1 MTDLLCNSL
10 LAQIQSAYALVT
22 PALMIEKHSPL
33 FNNFC
38 LEAEDPRTTPVC
50 DLVPEFVGLE
60 NTFREVLKKGKTF
73 DLPLINKAGNSYH
86 CLVSPYD
93 NPETPILV
101 TFYNRTE
108 FANLKQEI
116 LQRENEIRILKARLT
131 AQSRNAASNLIGKS
145 PALQKIKLMVER
157 LSGIKATAILLQGE
171 TGTGKST
178 VARVLHY
185 ASAAEKDPFIEI
197 NCAALPETLLE
208 SELFGAVKGA
218 YTNALQ
224 DRTGLIE
231 AADGGSLFL
240 DEISELPLALQA
252 KLLSFLETRRFRPLG
267 SNREKSVDIRLIA
280 ATNKDLEKEVEK
292 GAFREDLFFRLN
304 IVPLHLPALREM
316 DEDVILLAEH
326 FIRHFNLQF
335 NKRIKGLSPAAKRKL
350 LKHSWP
356 GNVRE
361 LSNCMEQAMIFKDHG
376 WLEAEDIALRRT
388 EPEANISLPATGL
401 NLETLERNLLLEALE
416 RAGGNKTQAARLLG
430 LTRDTLR
437 YRLEKH
443 GIA

>member
-1 MTDLLCNSL
+1 MTDQLCNYL
-10 LAQIQSAYALVT
+10 LAQIHSACALVT
-22 PALMIEKHSPL
+22 PSLMLGEYSPL
-33 FNNFC
+33 FAGFC
-38 LEAEDPRTTPVC
+38 LEEEDPLTTPVC
-50 DLVPEFVGLE
+50 DLVPEFIGLE
-60 NTFREVLKKGKTF
+60 ETFRDVIKSGQPFE
-73 DLPLINKAGNSYH
+73 LPLINKAEHSYH

-93 NPETPILV
+93 NPETPLLI

-108 FANLKQEI
+108 FASLKQEI
-116 LQRENEIRILKARLT
+116 LQQENEIRILKARLS
-131 AQSRNAASNLIGKS
+131 AQSRNAASGLIGES
-145 PALQKIKLMVER
+145 PALQKIKRVVER
-157 LSGIKATAILLQGE
+157 LSDIKTTAILLQGE

-185 ASAAEKDPFIEI
+185 ASASEKEPFIEI

-231 AADGGSLFL
+231 AADGGTLFL

-267 SNREKSVDIRLIA
+267 STREKSVDIRLIA

-292 GAFREDLFFRLN
+292 GRFREDLFFRLN
-304 IVPLHLPALREM
+304 IVPLRLPPLREM
-316 DEDVILLAEH
+316 EEDVLLLADH
-326 FIRHFNLQF
+326 FIRHFNIQF
-335 NKRIKGLSPAAKRKL
+335 NKKIKGLAPAAKNKL

-361 LSNCMEQAMIFKDHG
+361 LSNCMEQAMIFKDRG
-376 WLEAEDIALRRT
+376 WLEADDLTLRRT
-388 EPEANISLPATGL
+388 TTETDFSLPAAGL
-401 NLETLERNLLLEALE
+401 NLEKLEKKLLLDALK
-416 RAGGNKTQAARLLG
+416 RAGGNKTRAAALLG
-430 LTRDTLR
+430 LSRDTIR
-437 YRLEKH
+437 YRLEKYK
-443 GIA
+443 ID